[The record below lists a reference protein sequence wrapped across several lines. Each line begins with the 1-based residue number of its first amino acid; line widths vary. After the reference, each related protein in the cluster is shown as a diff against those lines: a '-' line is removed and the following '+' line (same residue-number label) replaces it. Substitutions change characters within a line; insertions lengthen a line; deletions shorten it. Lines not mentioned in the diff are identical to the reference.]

1 MPIVPR
7 YDQFQ
12 ATPNT
17 LPQARFDAP
26 PMADTAGRQAQET
39 GRALLSAGGQLG
51 QIALDMQREANKV
64 RVDDARNQAVRA
76 RTAAQVEA
84 LQLQGRNAL
93 ERPDGK
99 ALPDEY
105 DEKLQQQLDA
115 IEAGLGN
122 DAQKAE
128 FRQQAAQIKRQLY
141 GALSTHI
148 LQEQKTVRRETW
160 AATIDTAVNQAHL
173 LWGDETMRRQSYDA
187 IHATVD
193 EMAADQGWDAKIRE
207 AKLAEALSPMH
218 AGVIQ
223 GMVDADRADLARTYY
238 DEHTPTMSVAV
249 RARAMN
255 LIEAGNF
262 EKKTQDG
269 AAAVWALS
277 SGNATEALKLAREK
291 FSGKEEDAIVTR
303 IKTLDAEETT
313 IRERDQR
320 DAGDAAWGLY
330 AEGKRIPASLWA
342 RMDGRDAVSLRKTMR
357 ADAEARLAGTEVKTD
372 PNVYYALSI
381 AAATDPDFKN
391 EDLRRFGD
399 KLSPGDF
406 RRFVD
411 LQARVSKPEE
421 QGHIVTINTQKTQTA
436 RAAGLKPDQAAQF
449 YIEADK
455 ALGADA
461 KSMTY
466 EQRQKVLDR
475 LVLPGEVKGGLYDP
489 DMRLFEA
496 QRAGRAD
503 TFIPEFSDADRRK
516 AIAALQKAGVPTP
529 SKKQV
534 EDTMRR
540 AYGFK

>member
-64 RVDDARNQAVRA
+64 LVDDALNQAVRA

>member
-64 RVDDARNQAVRA
+64 LVDDARNQAVRA